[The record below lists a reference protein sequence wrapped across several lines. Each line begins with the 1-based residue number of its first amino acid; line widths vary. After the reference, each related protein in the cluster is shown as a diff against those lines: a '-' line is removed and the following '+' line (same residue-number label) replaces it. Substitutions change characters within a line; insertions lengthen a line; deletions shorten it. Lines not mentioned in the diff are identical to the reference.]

1 MFIIRKNQIAYMNEL
16 KLTVDLSC
24 SHNYKVKI
32 RLLAQFKF
40 FSVNLLLII

>member
-16 KLTVDLSC
+16 KLTLALSC

-32 RLLAQFKF
+32 HLAQFKS
-40 FSVNLLLII
+40 FSRAL